1 MYKSLAAGNCSLHFM
16 KNTEDIK
23 SVVDVAPAGAARF
36 IIVLTTVTASIM
48 ELLDTTIVNVALNQ
62 ISGSLGATIEDIAW
76 VITSYAIANVIV
88 IPMTGFLGEYFGRK
102 NYYLASMILFGIAS
116 YLCGNSGT
124 LWELVLWRFVQG
136 IGGGALLSTSQAIL
150 FDAFPGKE
158 RGMASGLFGM
168 GIVLGPTLGPTVGG
182 FIVDN
187 YSWGDIFFI
196 NVPICVIATVLTIL
210 YVPKKAGE
218 GTNKANI
225 KIDYL
230 GIFLLI
236 VGIGSLQYVLEKGE
250 SKDWFQ
256 SQEISII
263 ALMAAIGIVG
273 FISRE
278 LTTDHPVVNLRV
290 FSNRN
295 FAFSSIFVLISGF
308 GLFTS
313 VFVYPVMVQRINGFT
328 PYETGLSL
336 LFPTMTILPLFP
348 ILGRRMSA
356 GASPIPFV
364 FAGILIFAF
373 FGFYS
378 GTATADMGR
387 WDFYPMQLMR
397 GLGTVLLQLPLIN
410 ASVAGLK
417 QSEFGAGISLTN
429 MIRQLGG
436 AFGIALANNYVTI
449 QYAQHRSDLVAN
461 YTPTNPL
468 FAERFNAIKMGFL
481 ARSGDALQA
490 STQAYR
496 QLELL
501 LDRQAYFL
509 SYLDT
514 FRIISIF
521 FLCVLPLVFLL
532 KTKKKSPE
540 EIAAAAKAAAE
551 SH

>member
-1 MYKSLAAGNCSLHFM
+1 ME
-16 KNTEDIK
+16 NTVQIENN
-23 SVVDVAPAGAARF
+23 VTGASRF
-36 IIVLTTVTASIM
+36 IIVLTTVTAAIM

-62 ISGSLGATIEDIAW
+62 MAGSLGATIEDIAW
-76 VITSYAIANVIV
+76 VITSYAIANVII

-116 YLCGNSGT
+116 YLCGNSGS
-124 LWELVLWRFVQG
+124 LWELVFWRFIQG

-150 FDAFPGKE
+150 FDAFPPKD
-158 RGMASGLFGM
+158 RGTASGLFGM

-182 FIVDN
+182 YIVDN
-187 YSWGDIFFI
+187 YTWGDIFYI
-196 NVPICVIATVLTIL
+196 NVPICIIATILTIL
-210 YVPKKAGE
+210 YVPKKADE
-218 GTNKANI
+218 GKHKDKI

-230 GIFLLI
+230 GIALLMI
-236 VGIGSLQYVLEKGE
+236 GIGALQYVLEKGE

-256 SQEISII
+256 SREISII
-263 ALMAAIGIVG
+263 SLVALVGVVG

-278 LTTDHPVVNLRV
+278 LNTDHPVVNLKI
-290 FSNRN
+290 FGNRN
-295 FAFSSIFVLISGF
+295 FAFSSIFVMVSGF

-313 VFVYPVMVQRINGFT
+313 VFVYPVLVQRINGFT

-336 LFPTMTILPLFP
+336 LFPTLTILPMFP

-364 FAGILIFAF
+364 VAGLIIFAA

-378 GTATADMGR
+378 GTATTDMGR
-387 WDFYPMQLMR
+387 WDFYPMQLLR

-417 QSEFGAGISLTN
+417 PNEFGAGISLTN

-436 AFGIALANNYVTI
+436 AFGIALANNYVAL
-449 QYAQHRSDLVAN
+449 QYAQHRSDLVSN
-461 YTPTNPL
+461 YVPNNPL
-468 FAERFNAIKMGFL
+468 FTERFNALKMSFL
-481 ARSGDALQA
+481 SRTGDAVQA
-490 STQAYR
+490 TAQAYR

-501 LDRQAYFL
+501 LDRQSYYLA
-509 SYLDT
+509 YLDT

-521 FLCVLPLVFLL
+521 FICVLPLVVLL
-532 KTKKKSPE
+532 RTKKKSAAE
-540 EIAAAAKAAAE
+540 SAAAAKAAAE